1 MPDVIFKIG
10 VPYVQKGEPFQNTV
24 TFCIVRLPKN
34 KSCNSYSSAE
44 SQELKTLLEH
54 MYNCKASAQTLQ

>member
-10 VPYVQKGEPFQNTV
+10 VSYVQKGEPSWNTV
-24 TFCIVRLPKN
+24 TFCVVRLPKN
-34 KSCNSYSSAE
+34 KTCNSYSSAE

-54 MYNCKASAQTLQ
+54 MYNCKAAAQTLQ